1 MYLPHSLYLTFL
13 LSLFTA
19 PQLTGQAFETEVPQ
33 EKIFA
38 HLDKPVYRAGEPVF
52 VALYLVNAVSHAPD
66 SISGVIHLELRGPE
80 DKIVLAHKIYP
91 NNGHAAGDFL
101 LPVDILPGRYQ
112 VVAYTRHQLNHG
124 IQMIHRSPISVIGGL
139 PEAGGQTTSAPPPLS
154 KRAARQLAT
163 EAELKSTLRLGFFP
177 EGGDCIVGLPC
188 RVAVVALDQNDDP
201 IALEGFVG
209 ESAQVAVGFFK
220 TNAQGIGS
228 LRYTPS
234 STTPLQAYLK
244 TKEAFQF
251 DLPPAREKGAIIS
264 VMNEA
269 DSVRIKLR
277 SNLPEGLKGYSIKV
291 QVRSVEYF
299 QHSINDRRPFLDYLL
314 ANNQLIPGIYAA
326 TVYNP
331 DGEPVAE
338 RLFFSAPK
346 KASDIFVQTE
356 RQAYSKRA
364 PIDLNFQ
371 LPDSNNARG
380 GRLSVSVIPST
391 IAALSNS
398 DIRAWLLVNSD
409 LDRPIMDLSALLFPA
424 KGRDLKAVID
434 ELLLTRG
441 WRRFHRVFGK
451 DDPANDSSYPLESGI
466 YVSGRMTK
474 QYRPDAGRT
483 GKVWLTR
490 IENGYQAS
498 MLTDPE
504 GYFRF
509 GPFSVFDTI
518 PVMLQG
524 RFRPG
529 KQKFNDK
536 ITLKDNRTVELK
548 VNEPTPPQLPALA
561 QPTYLPPGEKEPVN
575 TLLTEYEEISRKALT
590 VARQYDSLIIDLDV
604 VEITTKRIDPIEE
617 SRDRRAILYGTPDDR
632 IVVSS
637 LPGVISARNVLDLL
651 RNVAGVQVSNTGPL
665 GVSIKIRGGTNSL
678 SLSSEPL
685 FVIDGFPA
693 DLEWALNIPPE
704 QVEFI
709 DVLKGASAS
718 AYGSRGANG
727 VILIYTREGN
737 FEKVEINGTKP
748 ARLFGYHTQRQ
759 FSDFFAPPKDKNRPD
774 FRTTLHWNPFL
785 YYNDQGKA
793 EETFWSSDQIGAYDI
808 IVQGLG
814 NDGTPYFGRA
824 AFTVE

>member
-1 MYLPHSLYLTFL
+1 LYLPHSLYLTFL

-91 NNGHAAGDFL
+91 NNGHAA
-101 LPVDILPGRYQ
+101 
-112 VVAYTRHQLNHG
+112 ARHQLNHG

-269 DSVRIKLR
+269 DSVR
-277 SNLPEGLKGYSIKV
+277 
-291 QVRSVEYF
+291 RSVEYF

-346 KASDIFVQTE
+346 T
-356 RQAYSKRA
+356 
-364 PIDLNFQ
+364 
-371 LPDSNNARG
+371 
-380 GRLSVSVIPST
+380 
-391 IAALSNS
+391 
-398 DIRAWLLVNSD
+398 
-409 LDRPIMDLSALLFPA
+409 M
-424 KGRDLKAVID
+424 
-434 ELLLTRG
+434 
-441 WRRFHRVFGK
+441 
-451 DDPANDSSYPLESGI
+451 
-466 YVSGRMTK
+466 
-474 QYRPDAGRT
+474 
-483 GKVWLTR
+483 
-490 IENGYQAS
+490 
-498 MLTDPE
+498 
-504 GYFRF
+504 
-509 GPFSVFDTI
+509 
-518 PVMLQG
+518 
-524 RFRPG
+524 
-529 KQKFNDK
+529 
-536 ITLKDNRTVELK
+536 
-548 VNEPTPPQLPALA
+548 
-561 QPTYLPPGEKEPVN
+561 PGE
-575 TLLTEYEEISRKALT
+575 
-590 VARQYDSLIIDLDV
+590 VA
-604 VEITTKRIDPIEE
+604 
-617 SRDRRAILYGTPDDR
+617 
-632 IVVSS
+632 
-637 LPGVISARNVLDLL
+637 
-651 RNVAGVQVSNTGPL
+651 
-665 GVSIKIRGGTNSL
+665 
-678 SLSSEPL
+678 
-685 FVIDGFPA
+685 
-693 DLEWALNIPPE
+693 
-704 QVEFI
+704 
-709 DVLKGASAS
+709 
-718 AYGSRGANG
+718 
-727 VILIYTREGN
+727 
-737 FEKVEINGTKP
+737 
-748 ARLFGYHTQRQ
+748 
-759 FSDFFAPPKDKNRPD
+759 
-774 FRTTLHWNPFL
+774 
-785 YYNDQGKA
+785 
-793 EETFWSSDQIGAYDI
+793 
-808 IVQGLG
+808 
-814 NDGTPYFGRA
+814 
-824 AFTVE
+824 